1 MPNAGAIDDFTGIGF
16 RDAGIDERLG
26 ADDRPGAT
34 LAMTSGY
41 RRAFPRRDTPELCQK
56 HSPKQR
62 AQGMPGAR
70 RARSLAWCKKHAS

>member
-34 LAMTSGY
+34 LAMTSGH
-41 RRAFPRRDTPELCQK
+41 RLAFPRRDTPELCRNR
-56 HSPKQR
+56 SPENRGRRECR
-62 AQGMPGAR
+62 APA
-70 RARSLAWCKKHAS
+70 APAASRVV